1 MLRMKRAK
9 THLTNKKINIQ
20 NLERHVSSWKSEGLS
35 ICFTN
40 GCFDLL
46 HVGHVTYLNEA
57 AKYADILLV
66 GVNSDRSVKA
76 LEKSPERPINVED
89 SRAKVVAGLE
99 SVDYVVIFDEDTPEA
114 LIKKLNPNVLVKGG
128 DYDPN
133 ETNAAHPKYIVGR
146 DTVLKNGG
154 LVKIIELVE
163 GFSTTKIIN
172 KMGR

>member
-46 HVGHVTYLNEA
+46 HVGHITYLNEA

-66 GVNSDRSVKA
+66 GTFDAALFFPGGRGTWHSVSA
-76 LEKSPERPINVED
+76 
-89 SRAKVVAGLE
+89 
-99 SVDYVVIFDEDTPEA
+99 
-114 LIKKLNPNVLVKGG
+114 
-128 DYDPN
+128 
-133 ETNAAHPKYIVGR
+133 
-146 DTVLKNGG
+146 
-154 LVKIIELVE
+154 
-163 GFSTTKIIN
+163 
-172 KMGR
+172 